1 MKKFVWEAMS
11 ENGAVSIK
19 RCILVWVMILFM
31 AELVVNA
38 IGKQRV
44 LDATLQTQLFE
55 LLCGSFAAVVGINI
69 FNGYKDIKIRQ
80 SDNNASVGA
89 ASPPPPPADTTIIK

>member
-1 MKKFVWEAMS
+1 MKRFIWEAMS
-11 ENGAVSIK
+11 ESASISIK
-19 RCILVWVMILFM
+19 RCVLVWALFLFT

-55 LLCGSFAAVVGINI
+55 LVCGSLAAVVGVNI
-69 FNGYKDIKIRQ
+69 YNGYKDIKLKQ
-80 SDNNASVGA
+80 ADANQAVG
-89 ASPPPPPADTTIIK
+89 SSTPPNDQKQNP